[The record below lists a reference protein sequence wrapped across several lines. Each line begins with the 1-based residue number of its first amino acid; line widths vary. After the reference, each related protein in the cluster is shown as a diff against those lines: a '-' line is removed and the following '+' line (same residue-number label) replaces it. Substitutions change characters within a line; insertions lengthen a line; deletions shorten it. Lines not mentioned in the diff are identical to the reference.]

1 MKITTLAENLSYRMG
16 LKSEHGLSF
25 LIEDGCFSVLFDT
38 GQSDLFIHNAREL
51 GVDVGAISALVLS
64 HGHYDHSGGLA
75 AFCEA
80 NTTANIYVGKG
91 FFEPKF
97 GKGGRSI
104 GASMPS
110 GHEDRCILVDGTLE
124 IAPNLFVIG
133 DVPIIDRLDT
143 HFEGLFVEKEGQQV
157 EDEFSEEQFICKVE
171 DEYLV
176 VVSGCNHRGITN
188 VASLVTAKYAKPI
201 RLLLGGFHLKDSS
214 EEKAEKV
221 LKKLASFDIQSL
233 GSCHC
238 TGVEKYPL
246 LKSAF
251 GARAFYACAGTV
263 VTDDVPAGLGAA
275 HKG

>member
-25 LIEDGCFSVLFDT
+25 LIEDGDFKVLFDT
-38 GQSDLFIHNAREL
+38 GQSDLFIHNAKEM
-51 GVDVGAISALVLS
+51 GVDVQAISALVLS

-75 AFCEA
+75 AFCAA
-80 NTTANIYVGKG
+80 NARAKIYVGKG

-97 GKGGRSI
+97 GKGGRVI
-104 GASMPS
+104 GAVMPL
-110 GHEDRCILVDGTLE
+110 GHEGRFILVDGMLE

-143 HFEGLFVEKEGQQV
+143 HFEGLFVEKDGKV
-157 EDEFSEEQFICKVE
+157 IEDEFSEEQFVCKV
-171 DEYLV
+171 DNGSLI

-188 VASLVTAKYAKPI
+188 VAAMVASKFGLPI
-201 RLLLGGFHLKDSS
+201 RLLLGGFHLKDAAW
-214 EEKAEKV
+214 EDAEKV
-221 LKKLASFDIQSL
+221 LKTLASFDIASL

-246 LKSAF
+246 VKSAF
-251 GARAFYACAGTV
+251 GNKAFYACAGTV
-263 VTDDVPAGLGAA
+263 LTEEFMEGLRDSL
-275 HKG
+275 KG